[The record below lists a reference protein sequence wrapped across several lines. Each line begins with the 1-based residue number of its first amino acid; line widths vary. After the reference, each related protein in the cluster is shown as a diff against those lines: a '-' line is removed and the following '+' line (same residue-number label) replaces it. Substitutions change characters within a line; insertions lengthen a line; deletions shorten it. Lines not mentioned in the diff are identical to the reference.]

1 MFDNRKAPHVHNK
14 SVMCNFIFIQSILL
28 SHCELNTFFF
38 FYKGCLIFLII
49 KGKLLGIKAAS
60 LSTSFASLQH
70 VKKACDFWDAA
81 SWFEWILLC
90 SKLESRHSFILN
102 LVFVWML
109 VEIQGIGWSWFWEQP
124 RAWWSVLGY
133 KTIKPSSPCRS
144 LSRCRVSVYKLFLHL
159 SLPGSFTGSGSTEAG
174 SITTTTTD
182 SVDQVSPTMPRATKN
197 RVSGKLRRS
206 ASAISKSSNWAL
218 QPVPLFPLPEC
229 RLQSFLEKPHKLSR
243 DCKKLLWCFIFFPF
257 LWHININWSIR
268 QFLI

>member
-38 FYKGCLIFLII
+38 FLQRLPHFSHHKRETVGDKGGFSFNKLCFSAACEKSMWFLRCGILIRMNSALQQTRIPTLFYS
-49 KGKLLGIKAAS
+49 KLGIC
-60 LSTSFASLQH
+60 
-70 VKKACDFWDAA
+70 VNVGGNPGNWV
-81 SWFEWILLC
+81 IL
-90 SKLESRHSFILN
+90 
-102 LVFVWML
+102 
-109 VEIQGIGWSWFWEQP
+109 
-124 RAWWSVLGY
+124 VLGACWD
-133 KTIKPSSPCRS
+133 IKQSNPPLPVS

-218 QPVPLFPLPEC
+218 QPIPLFPLPEC

-243 DCKKLLWCFIFFPF
+243 DCKKLLWCFVFFF
-257 LWHININWSIR
+257 RFCDI
-268 QFLI
+268 

>member
-14 SVMCNFIFIQSILL
+14 SVMCNFIFIQSVLL
-28 SHCELNTFFF
+28 SHCELNPFFLQRLPHF
-38 FYKGCLIFLII
+38 SHHQRETVGDKGGFSSN
-49 KGKLLGIKAAS
+49 KLCFSA
-60 LSTSFASLQH
+60 
-70 VKKACDFWDAA
+70 ACDK
-81 SWFEWILLC
+81 SMWFLRCAILIRMN
-90 SKLESRHSFILN
+90 SNSNPDTFILN

-133 KTIKPSSPCRS
+133 KTIKPSLS

-218 QPVPLFPLPEC
+218 QPVPLSPLPEC

-243 DCKKLLWCFIFFPF
+243 DCKKLLWCFIFLSF

-268 QFLI
+268 QFFI